1 MKFNK
6 KVYSVDEIKKI
17 EQKEFKLLKNSF
29 ILMKRAGIRCAKK
42 IEKISQKKKIIVLS
56 GPGNN
61 GGDGLIIS
69 QFLRNRGKKVVLYCL
84 NSVSYKGDAKK
95 AFNRNKLL
103 KNDFKKLEI
112 SRNSII
118 IDCIFGIGLNRK
130 IRGIYKDII
139 KKINSSNAKIISIDI
154 SSGINGNTGK
164 TMGLAVKA
172 DFTYTLHARKIGHI
186 LNSGKKYSGKITE
199 IDIGIKE

>member
-1 MKFNK
+1 MQK
-6 KVYSVDEIKKI
+6 KLKK
-17 EQKEFKLLKNSF
+17 L
-29 ILMKRAGIRCAKK
+29 A
-42 IEKISQKKKIIVLS
+42 KKKIIVMS

-69 QFLRNRGKKVVLYCL
+69 QFLKNRGKKVVLYCL
-84 NSVSYKGDAKK
+84 KSRSYKGDAKK
-95 AFNRNKLL
+95 AFDINKLL

-154 SSGINGNTGK
+154 PSGINGNTGK

-172 DFTYTLHARKIGHI
+172 DFTYALHARKIGHI
-186 LNSGKKYSGKITE
+186 LNSGKRYSGKITE